1 MNPIGQF
8 IPKFY
13 SARKKRIVIS
23 VCSSKG
29 KVERMRGGEI
39 RSAEMWN

>member
-13 SARKKRIVIS
+13 SARKKIVIS

-29 KVERMRGGEI
+29 KRERMRGGVI
-39 RSAEMWN
+39 RSAEMRN

>member
-1 MNPIGQF
+1 MNPIGQL

-13 SARKKRIVIS
+13 SAMEKRIVIS

-29 KVERMRGGEI
+29 KEERMRRGVI
-39 RSAEMWN
+39 R